1 MHHADR
7 GKSLRSSEGRQP
19 SYIDVRVGSRIKM
32 QRASLGMSQTRL
44 GAALGI
50 TFQQVQKYE
59 KGINRVGASRL
70 RRRGAWSHNLVLLRR
85 FTPRRSRRSTIRYGH
100 DLMSF
105 LSTPEG
111 FEVNRAFAKIADAK
125 LRRQLASLVT
135 AIATT
140 DISRRPSSTVRA
152 SMNGTP
158 RVPCTF
164 ASSTNQI
171 ALPGQPVTKAD
182 KAARPNDRPRP
193 TGQSRPEETSAT
205 RPNGS

>member
-1 MHHADR
+1 MDR
-7 GKSLRSSEGRQP
+7 GKSLSFSEGRQP

-32 QRASLGMSQTRL
+32 QRAVLGMSQTRL
-44 GAALGI
+44 AEALGI

-70 RRRGAWSHNLVLLRR
+70 SRIAEVLGVSISFFFEDSRPAGADA
-85 FTPRRSRRSTIRYGH
+85 TPSGTGH

-111 FEVNRAFAKIADAK
+111 FELNRAFARIADAR

-140 DISRRPSSTVRA
+140 EISKRPSST
-152 SMNGTP
+152 P
-158 RVPCTF
+158 RR
-164 ASSTNQI
+164 Q
-171 ALPGQPVTKAD
+171 
-182 KAARPNDRPRP
+182 
-193 TGQSRPEETSAT
+193 
-205 RPNGS
+205 